1 MTEPEPIIRCRDV
14 TLAYGQ
20 DVVLEKVDLEIAP
33 GSFLPFVGPN
43 GAGKTTLLRAI
54 LGLKET
60 EAGTIT
66 TPFDR
71 LPPGFVAQHQSIDLL
86 FPVVAR
92 DIVMMGLFPRL
103 GWWRRPSTEDR
114 RQVDRLLVRFNL
126 GAHGGKAFHELS
138 GGMRQKV
145 LIARALAAGAEVLI
159 MDEPTA
165 MLDADSE
172 NELIGLLHDLA
183 VRDGKTV
190 LFAQHGL
197 DLVRNLTSQVCWVHR
212 GRAAVM
218 RWQDLPSARGE
229 EAAHV

>member
-1 MTEPEPIIRCRDV
+1 MNGTDPIISCRGV
-14 TLAYGQ
+14 VLGYGQ
-20 DVVLEKVDLEIAP
+20 DVILEKVDLEIPRGA
-33 GSFLPFVGPN
+33 FLPFVGPN

-54 LGLKET
+54 LGLKEVQ
-60 EAGTIT
+60 AGTIT
-66 TPFDR
+66 TPFGR
-71 LPPGFVAQHQSIDLL
+71 SPPGFVPQHQSIDLL

-103 GWWRRPSTEDR
+103 GWWRRPSVEDR

-145 LIARALAAGAEVLI
+145 LIARALAAGADVLI

-165 MLDADSE
+165 SLDADSE

-212 GRAAVM
+212 GRAAVLH
-218 RWQDLPSARGE
+218 WQDLPAARGE
-229 EAAHV
+229 EAGHA